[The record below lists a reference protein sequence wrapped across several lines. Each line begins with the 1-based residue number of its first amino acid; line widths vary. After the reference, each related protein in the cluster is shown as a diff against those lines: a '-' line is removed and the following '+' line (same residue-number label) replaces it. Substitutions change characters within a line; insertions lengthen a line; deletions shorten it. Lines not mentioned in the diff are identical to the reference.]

1 MELENRLKICNW
13 IIRNLGKKKKESNS
27 KILLILI
34 DVIKDDLKNSQD
46 FIRDLFFARS
56 LPSVRF
62 CFERKGTPCI
72 TRIYEYNVCSTSDSC
87 SLPS

>member
-46 FIRDLFFARS
+46 FILDFFFARS
-56 LPSVRF
+56 LASVRF

>member
-62 CFERKGTPCI
+62 ERKGTPCI

>member
-13 IIRNLGKKKKESNS
+13 IIRNLGGKKKESNS

-46 FIRDLFFARS
+46 FILDLFFARS
-56 LPSVRF
+56 LPSVRSN
-62 CFERKGTPCI
+62 EKGHP
-72 TRIYEYNVCSTSDSC
+72 V
-87 SLPS
+87 